1 MSDAEIIVTGSLNV
15 ATHLKKCN
23 FVDDDSQAYPMRV
36 QVCQSAITHF
46 ILPIN
51 SVPERRAKKS
61 PWKLGRMLLFVFLKG
76 KF

>member
-1 MSDAEIIVTGSLNV
+1 MG
-15 ATHLKKCN
+15 
-23 FVDDDSQAYPMRV
+23 V
-36 QVCQSAITHF
+36 QICQSAVTHF

-51 SVPERRAKKS
+51 NVLERKAKKS

>member
-1 MSDAEIIVTGSLNV
+1 MG
-15 ATHLKKCN
+15 
-23 FVDDDSQAYPMRV
+23 V
-36 QVCQSAITHF
+36 QNCQSAVTHF

-61 PWKLGRMLLFVFLKG
+61 PWKLGRMHSFVFLKG